1 MLAHGTSVIL
11 LKTMRALLIQRII
24 VGGLALLVVSG
35 GAFFVYSKNYE
46 ASFSRPSAPRSA
58 TNFSNT
64 ESWKEEISYFQK
76 QDLKQNAASPSD
88 PLKPKNPENLT
99 EQLASV
105 FSKKMLTD
113 PQFDVRAFSGKED
126 VFGQEILKEINRDD
140 LAKNPKL
147 KKLALVLP
155 SDEEIS
161 IVKDNSQKRL
171 KEYFANVHSIV
182 SRPYVLTYPELRSF
196 SGVMNEAVIAEEAIK
211 KNDFREIKKMS
222 EFFTLKA
229 RELQALPVPSSAKEM
244 HKKVTAFFRYHGDLY
259 HALGQFSGDPFLGLT
274 ALQQL
279 SVRDGA
285 LAELLQ
291 SIERVKKQAKL

>member
-1 MLAHGTSVIL
+1 MRTL
-11 LKTMRALLIQRII
+11 LTQRVM
-24 VGGLALLVVSG
+24 VGGLVLLVISG

-46 ASFSRPSAPRSA
+46 ASFSRSSVSRSA

-64 ESWKEEISYFQK
+64 ESWKDEISYFNK
-76 QDLKQNAASPSD
+76 QDSKQDPKQSAGSSSD
-88 PLKPKNPENLT
+88 PLAPRNSGNLT

-113 PQFDVRAFSGKED
+113 PQFDIKGFSGKED
-126 VFGQEILKEINRDD
+126 VFGQEILKEISRDD

-147 KKLALVLP
+147 QKLALVLP

-171 KEYFANVHSIV
+171 KEYFASVHSIA
-182 SRPYVLTYPELRSF
+182 SRPYVLTYPELRPS
-196 SGVMNEAVIAEEAIK
+196 SGVVNEATIAEEAIK
-211 KNDFREIKKMS
+211 KSDFREIKKIS
-222 EFFTLKA
+222 EFFIFKA

-244 HKKVTAFFRYHGDLY
+244 HKKVTAFFRYHGNLY
-259 HALGQFSGDPFLGLT
+259 YALGQFSEDPFLGLT

-279 SVRDGA
+279 SARDGA
-285 LAELLQ
+285 LAELLR
-291 SIERVKKQAKL
+291 SIERVRAQAKL